1 MDIATIRTVAAAF
14 FPRLASMRAEYSSD
28 ERSRLSLRGYQA
40 CMSPQWGQLTE
51 AVTTAWKA
59 EPQRQM

>member
-1 MDIATIRTVAAAF
+1 
-14 FPRLASMRAEYSSD
+14 MRGEHSSD
-28 ERSRLSLRGYQA
+28 ERSRLLLGYQA
-40 CMSPQWGQLTE
+40 CGSPQWGQRTE